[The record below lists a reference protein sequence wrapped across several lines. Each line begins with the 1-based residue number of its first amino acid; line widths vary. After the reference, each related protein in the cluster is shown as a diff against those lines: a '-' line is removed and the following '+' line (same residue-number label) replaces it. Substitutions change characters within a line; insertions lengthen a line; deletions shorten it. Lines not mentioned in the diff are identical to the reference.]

1 MKSGIQRWCVSL
13 ATLLL
18 TVVVVFA
25 LGAEEPGATIQKGA
39 AGFELLSNGGFEAP
53 GLPGTPVGWY
63 RAMIPAK
70 AVNFEAGVEDVPGRG
85 KVAFIKQD
93 GVLTS
98 LCNNW
103 AQRLDTIPA
112 GARLRLSA
120 EVKTENVP
128 ADTGFIAVQCWD
140 RQEKLVV
147 VGTSQSVEPIGG
159 TQDWKPVSFE
169 LTVPEATET
178 IIVRCGLTQSGRICF
193 DDVSLVIVSPAK
205 SPPAGKMP
213 FRGRG
218 FEVTDESLQ
227 ELEMVAAFSEELLAY
242 GRQRLGPDPIVRKEV
257 FAQGGGRYQVVLSLD
272 LSVRSEDR

>member
-1 MKSGIQRWCVSL
+1 M
-13 ATLLL
+13 ATLSL
-18 TVVVVFA
+18 TAVVVFA
-25 LGAEEPGATIQKGA
+25 LGAEEPGSAIQKGA

-70 AVNFEAGVEDVPGRG
+70 AVNFEAGVEDVSGRG

-128 ADTGFIAVQCWD
+128 ADTGFVVVQCWD
-140 RQEKLVV
+140 RQEKLVA

-159 TQDWKPVSFE
+159 TQDWRPVSFE
-169 LTVPEATET
+169 LTVPETTDT

-205 SPPAGKMP
+205 LPPAGKMP
-213 FRGRG
+213 FRGQG
-218 FEVTDESLQ
+218 FEVTAESLQ
-227 ELEMVAAFSEELLAY
+227 ELETVTSFSEELVAY
-242 GRQRLGPDPIVRKEV
+242 GRQRLGPGPVVRKEV

-272 LSVRSEDR
+272 LSTRSQDR